1 MAKKK
6 AKKAVPKAPARKP
19 AKATKVAP
27 KKVAK
32 PAKKASKPMPKKAMQ
47 KSMPV
52 KSKPKSMSQME
63 PDHAEQLKKILLDAN
78 VDPHRAEQLSVTELP
93 VHEDQKYL
101 PTAAEIAAET
111 KVMPPEQGDIVLQVK
126 LRKMFFRAVKN
137 TEVLIMANDKP
148 FDRQTTDA
156 NGDAFFKNLS
166 VGKYTLAATVDGKF
180 KTKAVEVKGLGA
192 VTFNV

>member
-6 AKKAVPKAPARKP
+6 AKKAPV
-19 AKATKVAP
+19 

-32 PAKKASKPMPKKAMQ
+32 KAVVKQVAKPKAAPKKAKPVKKAMPKKMAKKAV
-47 KSMPV
+47 PV
-52 KSKPKSMSQME
+52 KPKSMSQME
-63 PDHAEQLKKILLDAN
+63 PDHAEQLKQILLDAN
-78 VDPHRAEQLSVTELP
+78 VDPHRADQLSVTELP
-93 VHEDQKYL
+93 VHQDQKFL

-111 KVMPPEQGDIVLQVK
+111 KLPAPEQGDIVLQVK

-156 NGDAFFKNLS
+156 NGDAFFKNLGT
-166 VGKYTLAATVDGKF
+166 GKYTIAATVDGKF
-180 KTKAVEVKGLGA
+180 KTKPIEVKGLGA